1 MSKRSI
7 ALIGAVVFSAV
18 SAFASSVHAW
28 DHPGHMTTA
37 AIAFAEIERAR
48 PELIEKIGLLMLKH
62 PDIAPFWVAPGDTRG
77 KERARRMFIEAA
89 RWPDDAKW
97 TIHDRPTWHSARWP
111 IVAKDAP
118 PKAKKIAEARS
129 ERPTGNAIEAEA
141 MNAAVLSNPESKP
154 EERALALS
162 WVMHIV
168 GDIHQPLHVSDQ
180 YSKENPTGNAA
191 GALEYV
197 WDPLRDS
204 AMPFHILWDSNTFR
218 STKLEDID
226 RNTKN
231 LLAKYPRSS
240 LPELKP
246 YDGPDAIRRWAW
258 ESYQVA
264 VDFAYGYGIETVG
277 DPNKDLDSDRI
288 IGNMVKY
295 ILEGISPVDKAPKV
309 PAEYWKKLQDVA
321 QRRIALA
328 GYRLADLIIAAA
340 DRIFADRA
348 LSGKVLDAMPRHGA
362 PN

>member
-1 MSKRSI
+1 
-7 ALIGAVVFSAV
+7 
-18 SAFASSVHAW
+18 
-28 DHPGHMTTA
+28 MTTA
-37 AIAFAEIERAR
+37 AIAFAEIERTR

-62 PDIAPFWVAPGDTRG
+62 PDIPPYWVAAGDSRG

-89 RWPDDAKW
+89 RWPDDAKF
-97 TIHDRPTWHSARWP
+97 TSHDRPTWHTARWP

-118 PKAKKIAEARS
+118 PKTKKIAKARS
-129 ERPTGNAIEAEA
+129 DRPTGNAIEAA
-141 MNAAVLSNPESKP
+141 VMNVAVLSNPESKP

-226 RNTKN
+226 SNAKE
-231 LLAKYPRSS
+231 LMDKYPRAS
-240 LPELKP
+240 LPELTP
-246 YDGPDAIRRWAW
+246 YDGPDAIRRWAR

-264 VDFAYGYGIETVG
+264 VDFAYGYGIKTVG
-277 DPNKDLDSDRI
+277 DPNKDSDPDRI
-288 IGNMVKY
+288 MGNMVKY
-295 ILEGISPVDKAPKV
+295 ILEGVSPVDKAPEV
-309 PAEYWKKLQDVA
+309 PAEYWEKLQDVA
-321 QRRIALA
+321 HRRIALA

-348 LSGKVLDAMPRHGA
+348 LSGKVLDAMPRHG
-362 PN
+362 PTN